1 MDLAIKIIPFR
12 NVFVF
17 DWLHYFVY
25 LLFIDYFLAFAPN
38 QKNLYAGRKPSYLT
52 QVATTMKNH
61 MLEGWEWRVCARKIR
76 KKLWRRTIKKP
87 ALSQKLKPVE
97 IESLSAYQLY
107 ITKAMAY
114 VPICIFLILCI
125 VLIKNKPWSSSERL
139 LKTNDPQFFE
149 GIPLSLI
156 CSSMISKVLVIVSI
170 MKNVTRCLGETNS
183 TIYGLQSKPECFHYL
198 RIFFIYL

>member
-38 QKNLYAGRKPSYLT
+38 QKNLYAWRKPSYLT

-61 MLEGWEWRVCARKIR
+61 ILEGWEWRVFARKIR

-87 ALSQKLKPVE
+87 ALPQKLKPVE
-97 IESLSAYQLY
+97 IDSLSVYQLY
-107 ITKAMAY
+107 ITKAIEY
-114 VPICIFLILCI
+114 EPICIFPILCI

-139 LKTNDPQFFE
+139 LKQMTRNFLKGFPYPWFYHWWSVKFQWSCPSWKMWPVVLAKQT
-149 GIPLSLI
+149 PLFMGCNRSLN
-156 CSSMISKVLVIVSI
+156 VSI
-170 MKNVTRCLGETNS
+170 
-183 TIYGLQSKPECFHYL
+183 I
-198 RIFFIYL
+198 